1 MNPDS
6 DIRNTLWQLAFQ
18 FKAST
23 KRTIREYGLH
33 LNGMH
38 VRLLYL
44 IRTQPEC
51 AANRLVAVTGRDK
64 AQITRVVKELEAMGL
79 VSRTP
84 HPSDKRSQILTL
96 SEQGRQLMRK
106 TTEAEKAVEQRL
118 LKGMSKE
125 EVAIFLTL
133 AHKMLGNLREPF
145 DSSPCSG
152 GPCSSSSS
160 SGAGQSNGKTPPSA

>member
-18 FKAST
+18 FKVST
-23 KRTIREYGLH
+23 KRTIRQHGLH

-51 AANRLVAVTGRDK
+51 TANRLVAISGRDK
-64 AQITRVVKELEAMGL
+64 GQITRVVKELEAMEL
-79 VSRTP
+79 LTRTP
-84 HPSDKRSQILTL
+84 HPGDKRSQLIAL
-96 SEQGRQLMRK
+96 SERGRRLMHK
-106 TTEAEKAVEQRL
+106 TTEAEQAVEQRL

-125 EVAIFLTL
+125 EVALFLTL
-133 AHKMLGNLREPF
+133 AHKMLGNLREP
-145 DSSPCSG
+145 
-152 GPCSSSSS
+152 
-160 SGAGQSNGKTPPSA
+160 AGDATTTGQRRRDQTPPSA

>member
-18 FKAST
+18 FKVST
-23 KRTIREYGLH
+23 KRTIREHRLH

-51 AANRLVAVTGRDK
+51 TANRLVAISGRDK

-79 VSRTP
+79 LTRTP
-84 HPSDKRSQILTL
+84 HPGDKRSQLIAL
-96 SEQGRQLMRK
+96 SEQGRLLMHK
-106 TTEAEKAVEQRL
+106 TTEAEQAVERRL

-125 EVAIFLTL
+125 EVALFLSL
-133 AHKMLGNLREPF
+133 AHKMLDNLREPTG
-145 DSSPCSG
+145 DDPASG
-152 GPCSSSSS
+152 
-160 SGAGQSNGKTPPSA
+160 QRRQDQTPPSA